1 MNKIDEILKLKE
13 LLNSGVIT
21 QNDFTELKNKL
32 LEDSNP
38 KNEDAQIKVE
48 IGIDEKECPNC
59 NVILNKDI
67 EKCEFCD
74 YDFISK
80 QVKIENDKV
89 NIGGKSRKKVLIFS
103 IIMLFILF
111 AMWFVVDFMPH
122 KNVSKDEVLSKSK
135 NDYNAHNIVNQKN
148 EIDSLVA
155 KNKLSIE
162 NQSNYSEDNLE
173 NLKFNGSELDFEIYH
188 DSKSHVSLIVETP
201 RLSMNDGKYS
211 EKHKYYFNSNNEVF
225 AQESNFYNAYF
236 NEDLGEVISKKT
248 TLTNYY
254 VENRLVKS
262 DTVYQDKDRK
272 PISCKH
278 YANLTRYIKRT
289 GLKLSF
295 KAN

>member
-21 QNDFTELKNKL
+21 RNDFTELKNKL
-32 LEDSNP
+32 LVDSNF
-38 KNEDAQIKVE
+38 KNADDKIKDE

-59 NVILNKDI
+59 NIVINKDI

-80 QVKIENDKV
+80 QVKIEKNNV
-89 NIGGKSRKKVLIFS
+89 NTDVKSRKKVFVFS

-111 AMWFVVDFMPH
+111 AMWFVVDFMPR
-122 KNVSKDEVLSKSK
+122 KNVSEDEVLPISK
-135 NDYNAHNIVNQKN
+135 NDDKANNIVNHKN
-148 EIDSLVA
+148 EIDSLA

-162 NQSNYSEDNLE
+162 NQSNYNEDNLE
-173 NLKFNGSELDFEIYH
+173 NLKFDGSELDFEIYH
-188 DSKSHVSLIVETP
+188 DSKSHISLIVETP

-211 EKHKYYFNSNNEVF
+211 EKHKYYFNSNNQVF
-225 AQESNFYNAYF
+225 AQESNFYNANF
-236 NEDLGEVISKKT
+236 NEYLGEVITKKA

-262 DTVYQDKDRK
+262 DTVYPDKDRK

-289 GLKLSF
+289 GLKLTF
-295 KAN
+295 KAK